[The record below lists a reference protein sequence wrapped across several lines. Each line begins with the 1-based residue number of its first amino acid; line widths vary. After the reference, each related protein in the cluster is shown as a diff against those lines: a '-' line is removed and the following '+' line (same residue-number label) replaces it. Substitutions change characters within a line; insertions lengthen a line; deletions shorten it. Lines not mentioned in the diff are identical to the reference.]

1 MRSSSY
7 SSEAEP
13 FCAAMVD
20 ELGRGS
26 PLPPLPPPP
35 LEGEEELKKAHIS
48 EMEVSG
54 DRNPDEVSSDP
65 RAGAATPEKD
75 RLLGEMTGFSMTGV
89 FELRVR
95 SG

>member
-26 PLPPLPPPP
+26 PLPPLPPP

-48 EMEVSG
+48 EMEI
-54 DRNPDEVSSDP
+54 
-65 RAGAATPEKD
+65 
-75 RLLGEMTGFSMTGV
+75 
-89 FELRVR
+89 
-95 SG
+95 

>member
-20 ELGRGS
+20 ELDRGS
-26 PLPPLPPPP
+26 PLPPLQP

-48 EMEVSG
+48 EMEI
-54 DRNPDEVSSDP
+54 
-65 RAGAATPEKD
+65 
-75 RLLGEMTGFSMTGV
+75 
-89 FELRVR
+89 
-95 SG
+95 